1 MGLIH
6 YNGNPSGSDAA
17 LYTSSGVLTP
27 LKEIVACNA
36 GAGDATITLSVHR
49 AISAVVEPV
58 ATALLVRVGHA
69 RSLVADVYEPLG
81 EILLDQSDSL
91 HGSATSV
98 APAALTGLA
107 VTGSAT
113 GGSFATGNYFWK
125 ITAVSAAGESAGSAE
140 VTASITSVT
149 SIGSAALT
157 WSALPAGTTA
167 VKVYRGTVTNTENV
181 LVATLGAVTAYT
193 DTGIAGTS
201 GSPPAAGAAVTVVA
215 FE

>member
-1 MGLIH
+1 MPPSILRRSSARRRTSPSPSGSPSAWSPRTGSASQMGAIH

-69 RSLVADVYEPLG
+69 RSLVAGLYEPLG
-81 EILLDQSDSL
+81 EILLDQGDSL

-98 APAALTGLA
+98 APAAPGGLA
-107 VTGSAT
+107 VP
-113 GGSFATGNYFWK
+113 
-125 ITAVSAAGESAGSAE
+125 TAA
-140 VTASITSVT
+140 
-149 SIGSAALT
+149 
-157 WSALPAGTTA
+157 
-167 VKVYRGTVTNTENV
+167 
-181 LVATLGAVTAYT
+181 
-193 DTGIAGTS
+193 
-201 GSPPAAGAAVTVVA
+201 
-215 FE
+215 